1 MAICPECMEEITM
14 TPSERDLIEDTV
26 TLFLILL
33 IVCVGVGVLV
43 SVYVL

>member
-1 MAICPECMEEITM
+1 M
-14 TPSERDLIEDTV
+14 TPSERDLSEDTV

-43 SVYVL
+43 SGYVL